1 MGVMRMNRSFRPRS
15 MRARLLLQ
23 ILPVVAL
30 AIAALTA
37 VAVTAASNA
46 QRDAVYGEMSQLI
59 GREANGFD
67 GKARADMRTAQ
78 DLAATLEADRAP
90 DRARGRDT
98 IEHFAERH
106 PELLGVWAGYEPDAF
121 DGRDAEFRG
130 AGPLGDR
137 TGRFAVWAD
146 RLDGSLNT
154 AAFEDPVDD
163 PWADD
168 DYYVQPL
175 KARGDVV
182 MDPYLE
188 SGTMMTSYTTAIM
201 RGDRAVGVAAV
212 DVSLKTLD
220 KQAKATKVLDSGYA
234 YVVAPSGTLVAFPP
248 KPKLAGTKK
257 VKAPAGAG
265 EGRDGWV
272 EGKDPVDGRDVVM
285 FYAPVKTGGWSF
297 VAVAPKDEIL
307 AGVAALRTKLILV
320 GLIALLLVGGA
331 LVFVAGRLSRPVREV
346 AEAAER
352 IGEGDLDVTVQAR
365 TQDEV
370 GRMADAFGHMAESLR
385 ETAHTAEAIAGG
397 DLTRDVTPRSERDVL
412 GRAFAA
418 MTERLRAMVGE
429 VSQTAGTLSHASGEL
444 ASTSDEAGRA
454 VHEIAR
460 AVGDGAGGAEKQ
472 VRALESVRTT
482 GEEVSD
488 AARTGAGHAEGTVR
502 AAAHAR
508 EVAASGTAAAQS
520 ATEAMDAVRA
530 SAHDAATTIRD
541 LGERSERIGGIVDT
555 ITGIA
560 EQTNLLALNAA
571 IEAARA
577 GEQGR
582 GFAVVAEEVRKLA
595 EESQTA
601 AGTIAELIREIQAE
615 TGRAVDAVEAG
626 AARTDQGVETVE
638 QASQA
643 FAAISDG
650 IGDVDRQVAEIAAA
664 IEQIEASAERMRSDL
679 GDVAGVAESSSAAT
693 EQVSASAQQTSAS
706 TQEIAASAQQLADQ
720 AARLERLVGQF
731 TV

>member
-1 MGVMRMNRSFRPRS
+1 
-15 MRARLLLQ
+15 MRARLLFQ

-37 VAVTAASNA
+37 VAVTAASSA
-46 QRDAVYGEMSQLI
+46 QRDAVYGEMSELI
-59 GREANGFD
+59 GREASRFD
-67 GKARADMRTAQ
+67 GRARADMAAAQ
-78 DLAATLEADRAP
+78 NLAAALEADSSISREH
-90 DRARGRDT
+90 GRDV
-98 IEHFAERH
+98 IRRFAERR
-106 PELLGVWAGYEPDAF
+106 PELLGVWAAFEPNAF
-121 DGRDAEFRG
+121 DGRDAEYRD
-130 AGPLGDR
+130 ADPLGDPK
-137 TGRFAVWAD
+137 GRFAVWAQ
-146 RLDGSLNT
+146 RLDGPLKIE
-154 AAFEDPVDD
+154 AFEDEPGN
-163 PWADD
+163 PWSDD
-168 DYYVQPL
+168 DYYVEPL
-175 KARGDVV
+175 EAEGDVV
-182 MDPYLE
+182 LDPYFD
-188 SGTMMTSYTTAIM
+188 SGAMMTSYTTAIK
-201 RGDRAVGVAAV
+201 RGGKTVGVAAV
-212 DVSLKTLD
+212 DVALTTLD
-220 KQAKATKVLDSGYA
+220 KQTKAVKVLDSGYA
-234 YVVAPSGTLVAFPP
+234 FVAAPSGTLVAFPAR
-248 KPKLAGTKK
+248 KQWMGKK
-257 VKAPAGAG
+257 TVKDIGVPAEATQ
-265 EGRDGWV
+265 GREGWV
-272 EGKDPVDGRDVVM
+272 ETKDPVNGRDVVM
-285 FYAPVKTGGWSF
+285 FYSPVKTGGWSF

-320 GLIALLLVGGA
+320 GLAALLLVGGV

-352 IGEGDLDVTVQAR
+352 IGEGDLDVTVEAR

-370 GRMADAFGHMAESLR
+370 GRMAGAFGRMAESLR

-418 MTERLRAMVGE
+418 MTARLREMVGE
-429 VSQTAGTLSHASGEL
+429 VSATAGTLSTASGEL

-454 VHEIAR
+454 VGEIAR
-460 AVGDGAGGAEKQ
+460 AVGDVAGGAEQQ
-472 VRALESVRTT
+472 VRAVESVRAT
-482 GEEVSD
+482 GDEVAE
-488 AARTGAGHAEGTVR
+488 AARTGAGHADGTVR

-508 EVAASGTAAAQS
+508 SVAETGTAAAQS
-520 ATEAMDAVRA
+520 ATEAMGAVRA
-530 SAHDAATTIRD
+530 SAHDAAATIRE
-541 LGERSERIGGIVDT
+541 LGARSERIGGIVDT

-595 EESQTA
+595 EESQSA
-601 AGTIAELIREIQAE
+601 AGTIAGLIDEIQAE

-626 AARTDQGVETVE
+626 AARTDQGVVTVE
-638 QASQA
+638 QASEA

-650 IGDVDRQVAEIAAA
+650 IGEVDRQVAEIASA
-664 IEQIEASAERMRSDL
+664 IQIIETAAERMRSDL
-679 GDVAGVAESSSAAT
+679 GEVAGVAESSSAAT

-706 TQEIAASAQQLADQ
+706 TQEIASSAQQLADQ

>member
-1 MGVMRMNRSFRPRS
+1 MRK
-15 MRARLLLQ
+15 RLLLQ

-59 GREANGFD
+59 GREANRFD
-67 GKARADMRTAQ
+67 ARARADMAAAQ
-78 DLAATLEADRAP
+78 DVAAALEADPSISREQ
-90 DRARGRDT
+90 GRNVVRR
-98 IEHFAERH
+98 FAERR
-106 PELLGVWAGYEPDAF
+106 PELLGVWAAFEPNAY
-121 DGRDAEFRG
+121 DGRDADY
-130 AGPLGDR
+130 AGVEQLGDPK
-137 TGRFAVWAD
+137 GRFAVWAQ
-146 RLDGSLNT
+146 RIDGPLKVE
-154 AAFEDPVDD
+154 AFEDEPGN

-168 DYYVQPL
+168 DYYVKPFE
-175 KARGDVV
+175 AEGDVV
-182 MDPYLE
+182 LDPYFD
-188 SGTMMTSYTTAIM
+188 SGAMMTSYTTAIK
-201 RGDRAVGVAAV
+201 RSGRTVGVSAV
-212 DVSLKTLD
+212 DVALTALD
-220 KQAKATKVLDSGYA
+220 KQAKAVDVLDSGYA
-234 YVVAPSGTLVAFPP
+234 FVAAPTGTLVAFPA
-248 KPKLAGTKK
+248 KKGWAGKKTAADIGVPAEVTK
-257 VKAPAGAG
+257 AR
-265 EGRDGWV
+265 EGWV
-272 EGKDPVDGRDVVM
+272 ETEDPVGGRDVVM
-285 FYAPVKTGGWSF
+285 FHAPVKTGGWSF

-320 GLIALLLVGGA
+320 GLVALLLVGGV
-331 LVFVAGRLSRPVREV
+331 LVLVAGRLSRPVREV
-346 AEAAER
+346 AEAAEK
-352 IGEGDLDVTVQAR
+352 ISGGDLDVVVEAGTN
-365 TQDEV
+365 DEV
-370 GRMADAFGHMAESLR
+370 GRMAVAFTRMASSLR

-397 DLTRDVTPRSERDVL
+397 DLTRDVTPRSEHDVL

-418 MTERLRAMVGE
+418 MTARLRELVGE
-429 VSQTAGTLSHASGEL
+429 VSETAGTLSHASGEL

-460 AVGDGAGGAEKQ
+460 AVGDVAGGAEKQ

-482 GEEVSD
+482 GDEVSD
-488 AARTGAGHAEGTVR
+488 AARTGAVHADGTVR

-508 EVAASGTAAAQS
+508 EVAASGTAAARS

-530 SAHDAATTIRD
+530 SAHDAAATIRD

-595 EESQTA
+595 EESQQA
-601 AGTIAELIREIQAE
+601 AGTITELIREIQAE

-626 AARTDQGVETVE
+626 AERTDQGVATVE
-638 QASQA
+638 QASEA

-650 IGDVDRQVAEIAAA
+650 IGEVDRQVAEIAAA
-664 IEQIEASAERMRSDL
+664 IGQIEASAERMRSDL
-679 GDVAGVAESSSAAT
+679 GEVAGVAESSSAAT

-706 TQEIAASAQQLADQ
+706 TQEITASAQQLADQ

>member
-1 MGVMRMNRSFRPRS
+1 MNQNLRPRS

-59 GREANGFD
+59 GREANRFD
-67 GKARADMRTAQ
+67 ARARADMAAAQ
-78 DLAATLEADRAP
+78 DLAAALEADASISREH
-90 DRARGRDT
+90 GRDVVRRY
-98 IEHFAERH
+98 AERR
-106 PELLGVWAGYEPDAF
+106 PELLGSWAAFEPNAF
-121 DGRDAEFRG
+121 DGRDADY
-130 AGPLGDR
+130 AGVDPLGDPK
-137 TGRFAVWAD
+137 GRFAVWAQ
-146 RLDGSLNT
+146 RIDGPLT
-154 AAFEDPVDD
+154 VEAFEDAPGN

-168 DYYVQPL
+168 DYYVKPFE
-175 KARGDVV
+175 AEGDVV
-182 MDPYLE
+182 LDPYFD
-188 SGTMMTSYTTAIM
+188 SGTMMTSYTTAIK
-201 RGDRAVGVAAV
+201 RGDRTVGVTGIDVALTALDEQTKAV
-212 DVSLKTLD
+212 D
-220 KQAKATKVLDSGYA
+220 VLDSGYA
-234 YVVAPSGTLVAFPP
+234 FVAAPTGTLVAFP
-248 KPKLAGTKK
+248 AKK
-257 VKAPAGAG
+257 GVTGKKTAKDIGVPA
-265 EGRDGWV
+265 EVTQGREGWV
-272 EGKDPVDGRDVVM
+272 ETKDPVDDRDVVM
-285 FYAPVKTGGWSF
+285 FHAPVKTGGWSF

-320 GLIALLLVGGA
+320 GLIALLLVGGV

-346 AEAAER
+346 AEAAEK
-352 IGEGDLDVTVQAR
+352 IGDGDLDVDVQAR

-370 GRMADAFGHMAESLR
+370 GRMAGAFGRMADSLR
-385 ETAHTAEAIAGG
+385 ETARNAEAIAGG

-460 AVGDGAGGAEKQ
+460 AVGDVAGGAEKQ

-482 GEEVSD
+482 GDQVSD

-508 EVAASGTAAAQS
+508 EVAESGTAAAQS

-530 SAHDAATTIRD
+530 SAHDAAATIRE

-626 AARTDQGVETVE
+626 AARTDQGVETVG

-664 IEQIEASAERMRSDL
+664 IEQIEAAAERMRTDL
-679 GDVAGVAESSSAAT
+679 RDVAGVAESSSAAT